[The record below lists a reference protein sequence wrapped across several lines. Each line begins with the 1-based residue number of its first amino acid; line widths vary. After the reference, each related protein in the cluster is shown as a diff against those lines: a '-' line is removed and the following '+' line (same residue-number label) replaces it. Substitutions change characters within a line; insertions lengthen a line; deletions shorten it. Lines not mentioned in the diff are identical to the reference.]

1 MTAAV
6 VETPRTGPRL
16 RRWLFWILASVAA
29 ILLAGFTL
37 LSSFRG
43 LVDQG
48 LYSATSPSSAGS
60 KALVEVLKQQG
71 VDVVVTGSLDETR
84 RAVSGAQ
91 GPVTVM
97 MADLYGYLD
106 DDGLEELG
114 DLDAD
119 LVLPTPSDD
128 ELDVLAPGVRTTA
141 VESSD
146 DTVDAGCGIPAAERA
161 GEVSQADV
169 AYTAD
174 PADATGCFDTGAGA
188 YGLVRLDQGDRTVD
202 VLGVGDAL
210 RNDSIPLA
218 GNAALALGLLGENP
232 TLVWYLPTSADLP
245 EDAPPT
251 IQELTPGWVTP
262 VILLL
267 IVVFVAAAVWR
278 GRRLG
283 PVVVEEMP
291 VVVRA
296 RETAEGRARLY
307 AREGATLRAVD
318 ALRVG
323 TVQRLSTALNLSRSS
338 DLTEVVSAVSAV
350 TGRPS
355 AEVYDTLVGA
365 VPAGEADLQALSDR
379 LLVLE
384 REVRAA
390 TRPD

>member
-6 VETPRTGPRL
+6 VETPRAGTRL

-48 LYSATSPSSAGS
+48 LYSPTSPSAAGS

-71 VDVVVTGSLDETR
+71 VDVVETGSLDETR
-84 RAVSGAQ
+84 QAVSDASGR
-91 GPVTVM
+91 VTVM

-106 DDGLEELG
+106 DDKLESLG
-114 DLDAD
+114 ALDAD
-119 LVLPTPSDD
+119 LVLPTPSQDQ
-128 ELDVLAPGVRTTA
+128 LDILAPGVRETA
-141 VESSD
+141 VESSA
-146 DTVDAGCGIPAAERA
+146 DTVQADCGIPAAERA
-161 GEVSQADV
+161 GEVSQADY
-169 AYTAD
+169 AYRTSSS
-174 PADATGCFDTGAGA
+174 DATGCFETGDGA

-218 GNAALALGLLGENP
+218 GNAALALGLLGEDP
-232 TLVWYLPTSADLP
+232 TLVWYLPGSADLP

-267 IVVFVAAAVWR
+267 ILVFVASAIWR

-307 AREGATLRAVD
+307 ARQGATLRAID
-318 ALRVG
+318 ALRIG

-338 DLTEVVSAVSAV
+338 DLTEVVAAVSAV

-384 REVRAA
+384 REVRTA

>member
-6 VETPRTGPRL
+6 VETPRAGTRL
-16 RRWLFWILASVAA
+16 RHWLFWILASVAA

-48 LYSATSPSSAGS
+48 LYSPTSPSAAGS
-60 KALVEVLKQQG
+60 KALVQVLKQQG
-71 VDVVVTGSLDETR
+71 VDVVETGSLDETR
-84 RAVSGAQ
+84 QAVSDASGR
-91 GPVTVM
+91 VTVM

-106 DDGLEELG
+106 DDKLESLG
-114 DLDAD
+114 ALDAD
-119 LVLPTPSDD
+119 LVLPTPSQDQ
-128 ELDVLAPGVRTTA
+128 LDILAPGVRETA
-141 VESSD
+141 VESSA
-146 DTVDAGCGIPAAERA
+146 DTVQADCGIPAAERA
-161 GEVSQADV
+161 GEVSQADY
-169 AYTAD
+169 AYRTSSS
-174 PADATGCFDTGAGA
+174 DATGCFETGDGA

-218 GNAALALGLLGENP
+218 GNAALALGLLGEDP
-232 TLVWYLPTSADLP
+232 TLVWYLPGSADLP

-267 IVVFVAAAVWR
+267 ILVFVASAIWR

-307 AREGATLRAVD
+307 ARQGATLRAID
-318 ALRVG
+318 ALRIG

-338 DLTEVVSAVSAV
+338 DLTEVVAAVSAV

-384 REVRAA
+384 REVRTA